1 MAGADGSGHR
11 REQLWRVAAAIALT
25 VVIAM
30 IVVAL
35 ARLT

>member
-1 MAGADGSGHR
+1 MGTVAGR
-11 REQLWRVAAAIALT
+11 RVQLWRVAAAIALA

-35 ARLT
+35 VRLT